1 MNGFLEHMMKSSLYI
16 AALYIVYS
24 AFLSRDTYYGR
35 NRAFIIIS
43 LIISLL
49 IPLITFQ
56 TNRPLNIQIFGKL
69 LSEVFITPGQASPG
83 GESGGLSGFIQN
95 AYTIYI
101 TIALILIAKLLVD
114 FMNLLFLI
122 IRKKDKG
129 SRIIRFN
136 GFNTAGF
143 TAMGYIFISSRLSG
157 EESDEIIKHE
167 LNHLRKNHF
176 IDILLVEIIKAF
188 QWFNPAVYLFD
199 RSMRA
204 IHEYQADHDCIRSG
218 VPVSK
223 YQNLLLSQV
232 FKSNIF
238 NLTNS
243 FSNPSL
249 LKKRMVMMTK
259 KRTSAISSIKL
270 LIALPVLGLVFLLIS
285 SCRENTDNQKTA
297 NNTGEVNIISS
308 NLTGTETMPPPP
320 PPPPPPVASEGTNG
334 QNSAEA
340 ENTPY
345 TDVDEMPVYPG
356 GDQALLKYI
365 GNNTNYPDKAKN
377 ENIQGRVIVRFCV
390 NENGT
395 INRVSTL
402 KGVCPE
408 LDAEAV
414 RVVKTLPAFKPGKK
428 GGIAVPVWYMVPIT
442 FTLK

>member
-35 NRAFIIIS
+35 NRAFITIS

-56 TNRPLNIQIFGKL
+56 TSRPLNIQIFGKL
-69 LSEVFITPGQASPG
+69 LSEVFITPGQAS
-83 GESGGLSGFIQN
+83 SGGNTEGISGFMQK

-101 TIALILIAKLLVD
+101 TIALILTAKLLVD
-114 FMNLLFLI
+114 FLNLLFLI
-122 IRKKDKG
+122 VRKKEKG
-129 SRIIRFN
+129 SRIIRFH

-143 TAMGYIFISSRLSG
+143 TAMGYIFISSRLTG

-167 LNHLRKNHF
+167 LNHLMKNHF
-176 IDILLVEIIKAF
+176 IDILLLEIIKAF

-218 VPVSK
+218 VPVLQ

-270 LIALPVLGLVFLLIS
+270 LIAFPVLGVVFLVIS
-285 SCRENTDNQKTA
+285 SCRENADNQKAT
-297 NNTGEVNIISS
+297 NNTVEVNNISS

-320 PPPPPPVASEGTNG
+320 PPPPPPVTSEGTNG
-334 QNSAEA
+334 ETSAEA
-340 ENTPY
+340 GNTPY

-365 GNNTNYPDKAKN
+365 GNNTIYPDKAKN

-402 KGVCPE
+402 KGVSPE